1 MKKLHINALIP
12 LAMKITVFP
21 CIIIAICSLN
31 IYAKDSKGQ
40 TLLDRK
46 ISMSS
51 EKIEIREVIR
61 QMEKTTGIPF
71 LFSSNSID
79 AGRKISFTANNK
91 KLGDLLTEI
100 FKPLHIGYKVIDEQ
114 ILLFDTDNEDALTKA
129 TNTNDRTITGVVR
142 NEAGEPLASASVLV
156 KGSSKGVT
164 TDAKGSFSIKIA
176 DSKAA
181 LIVSA
186 VGYQPKEITI
196 NSSDNYEI
204 TLTAVAG
211 QLADV
216 VVVGYGK
223 QTRKNLTSS
232 IATVK
237 QEDLNRGAISD
248 VGQMLQG
255 KVPGLNI
262 TRSGDPNRASAVI
275 LRGASTLNQSQ
286 APFFVIDGVPGAD
299 ISAIAA
305 DDVASIDVLKDASA
319 TSIYG
324 NRASNGVII
333 VTTKKG
339 KKGQAVIGYNG
350 YVGFEKVSNQ
360 LDMMDAPQLRSF
372 LDKNGLSF
380 SPDDDKNANTNW
392 QTSVQRSSAVSH
404 NHNLSL
410 SGGGEHNIY
419 SASINYFDQQGIVQ
433 ESSLKRI
440 IARLSLEQY
449 AFKDKL
455 KLGISVSNSNS
466 NASFVPYRNTV
477 LAQMITYLPVSPVKK
492 EDGSFFENFNHT
504 TYFNPV
510 SIINHADEKLKYN
523 NLIANFTT
531 QVKLPWG
538 LTYDLNIAYQN
549 FSTLY
554 GSYYDSYFTQYYN
567 SVRST
572 PDPPANPT
580 FITLTGRNGYA
591 VRNTYQ
597 NTNKILETYFTWK
610 RSFGEH
616 DINAVVGY
624 SWQGNTIGDGFQTTS
639 TNFTVDNTGYYN
651 LALSNPYAVPAFRVD
666 YGPSEVYQ
674 DTRLISDFARLNYNY
689 NNRYLLQASI
699 RRDGGSMFGDNY
711 KWGYFPS
718 VGIGWRIAEEKFMQ
732 QQKLFT
738 DLKLRASYGETGNSA
753 GFNPYTAQFS
763 FNSYGTYYSNGAQV
777 SAIGP
782 SRAANPNLR
791 WEKTSTANIGL
802 DFTMLNGRVSGAVDV
817 YSKKTTD
824 MIYSYN
830 VDPVLVP
837 TGSMVANVGSMSNEG
852 IELSITAVPVTNK
865 NFTWTS
871 SFNLANNRNKIVS
884 LSNEEFKS
892 DSIRISQPDGSGQ
905 TGSTLQLIKAGKPL
919 GQFFSLQ
926 YAGKNADGVSQY
938 YKADGSLTT
947 TPVIGVDYRYV
958 GSPQPVLLMGWA
970 NTFKYRQFDL
980 NIFFRSAVG
989 NKIFNVTR
997 ADLFRPSTA
1006 QSANILTEVA
1016 SELPTDV
1023 NSYKYS
1029 SRFIESGSYVRLDNA
1044 TLGYNFPKLSDAIK
1058 SLRVYVSTN
1067 NLFVITGYKGIDPE
1081 INQGGLAPGIDA
1093 NNFYPKT
1100 RTFLLGVNVSF

>member
-1 MKKLHINALIP
+1 
-12 LAMKITVFP
+12 MKITLLP
-21 CIIIAICSLN
+21 CIIAICSLN
-31 IYAKDSKGQ
+31 VYANESSGQ
-40 TLLDRK
+40 TVLDRK
-46 ISMSS
+46 ISLSS
-51 EKIEIREVIR
+51 QKTEIREVIR
-61 QMEKTTGIPF
+61 QLEKETGIHF
-71 LFSSNSID
+71 LFSPNFIG
-79 AGRKISFTANNK
+79 AKRKISFTATDK
-91 KLGDLLTEI
+91 KLGELLTDI
-100 FKPLHIGYKVIDEQ
+100 FSPLHIGYKVMDEQ
-114 ILLFDTDNEDALTKA
+114 ILLFETDGQHNLLLNAGA
-129 TNTNDRTITGVVR
+129 VNDRTITGTVR
-142 NEAGEPLASASVLV
+142 NEAGEPLASASIVV
-156 KGSSKGVT
+156 KGSGKGVT
-164 TDAKGSFSIKIA
+164 TDAKGNFSIKIP
-176 DSKAA
+176 DGKTV
-181 LIVSA
+181 LVVSA
-186 VGYQPKEITI
+186 VGYQPKEITTGAAD
-196 NSSDNYEI
+196 SYEI
-204 TLTAVAG
+204 SLTPVAG

-232 IATVK
+232 IATIK
-237 QEDLNRGAISD
+237 PEDLNRGAISD

-299 ISAIAA
+299 ISAVAA
-305 DDVASIDVLKDASA
+305 DDIASIDVLKDASA

-339 KKGQAVIGYNG
+339 KKGQAVIGYNA
-350 YVGFEKVSNQ
+350 YVGVEKVSNQ
-360 LDMMDAPQLRSF
+360 LDMMDATQLKSF
-372 LDKNGLSF
+372 LDKNGFSF
-380 SPDDDKNANTNW
+380 SPADDKKANTNW
-392 QTSVQRSSAVSH
+392 QESVQRKSAISH

-410 SGGGEHNIY
+410 SGGGEHNTY
-419 SASINYFDQQGIVQ
+419 SASINYFDQQGIMQ
-433 ESSLKRI
+433 ESRLQRI

-449 AFKDKL
+449 AFKDKV
-455 KLGISVSNSNS
+455 KLGISVSNSNNS
-466 NASFVPYRNTV
+466 ASFLPYRNTV
-477 LAQMITYLPVSPVKK
+477 LAQMITYLPVSPVKN
-492 EDGSFFENFNHT
+492 EDGTYFENFNNT
-504 TYFNPV
+504 SYFNPV
-510 SIINHADEKLKYN
+510 SIINHADEKTKYN

-554 GSYYDSYFTQYYN
+554 GAYYDSYFTKYYN

-580 FITLTGRNGYA
+580 FITLTGNNGYA

-610 RSFGEH
+610 RSFGNH
-616 DINAVVGY
+616 DVNAVLGY

-666 YGPSEVYQ
+666 FGPSEVYQ
-674 DTRLISDFARLNYNY
+674 DTRLISNFARLNYNY
-689 NNRYLLQASI
+689 DNRYLLQASI

-718 VGIGWRIAEEKFMQ
+718 VGIGWRIAQEKFMQ

-763 FNSYGTYYSNGAQV
+763 FNSYGTYYNNGAQV

-791 WEKTSTANIGL
+791 WEKTATANIGI
-802 DFTMLNGRVSGAVDV
+802 DFTLLDGRLSGAIDL

-830 VDPVLVP
+830 IDPVLVP
-837 TGSMVANVGSMSNEG
+837 TGSIVANVGSMSNKG
-852 IELSITAVPVTNK
+852 VELSITAVPVAGK
-865 NFTWTS
+865 NFNWTT
-871 SFNLANNRNKIVS
+871 SFNLANNRNKIIS
-884 LSNEEFKS
+884 LSNEEFRS

-926 YAGKNADGVSQY
+926 YAGKNEEGVSQY

-970 NTFKYRQFDL
+970 NTFKYKQFDL

-1006 QSANILTEVA
+1006 QSGNILVEVA
-1016 SELPTDV
+1016 NESPTDV

-1029 SRFIESGSYVRLDNA
+1029 SRFIEDGSYVRLDNA
-1044 TLGYNFPKLSDAIK
+1044 TLGYTLP
-1058 SLRVYVSTN
+1058 LRAASVKNVRLYVSTN

-1081 INQGGLAPGIDA
+1081 INQGGLAPGVDA